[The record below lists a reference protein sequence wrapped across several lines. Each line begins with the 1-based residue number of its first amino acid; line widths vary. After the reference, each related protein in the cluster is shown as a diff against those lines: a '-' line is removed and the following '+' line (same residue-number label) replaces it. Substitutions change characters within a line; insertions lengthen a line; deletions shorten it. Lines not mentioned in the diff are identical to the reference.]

1 MRKLLAW
8 CDGGGVS
15 TGDTDAY
22 IGVLIVDKES
32 GEVLCEHGQ
41 SIGLAT
47 VNEAEYSAVIFALY
61 WALEHG
67 AETLDVKSDSQLIV
81 NQINGK
87 WKVSKNGRH
96 LRDYLDEVDQAREN
110 LLSFGISWI
119 PREENK
125 VADLLTWS
133 ER

>member
-1 MRKLLAW
+1 MRHLLAW

-22 IGVLIVDKES
+22 IGVVIMDKET
-32 GEVLCEHGQ
+32 GEVVLEHGQ
-41 SIGLAT
+41 GIGKAT

-67 AETLDVKSDSQLIV
+67 AEILDVKSDSQLIV

-87 WKVSKNGRH
+87 WKVSKNGVH
-96 LRDYLDEVDQAREN
+96 LRDYLNEVKDARKG
-110 LLSFGISWI
+110 LLSFGISWV
-119 PREENK
+119 PREENR